1 MNSKAA
7 FFPFP
12 ILVLV
17 LLTLPSQA
25 NAGRAGFDLPQPNG
39 CHPVGTRTEVL
50 RDAHRSRDLLITMWY
65 PAVER
70 ASALAPYMDKQTGDA
85 LAEDWKL
92 QPDFQRLVR
101 THARLLEPIAE
112 GGPFPVVLLE
122 HGADVVPAIYTI
134 LAEGLAS
141 SGFIV
146 VATNHPPA
154 SLISV
159 FPDGHVLK
167 FTAYWPVEAD
177 YRTQGVAI
185 GKFVDE
191 VLVADVRFVL
201 DQLREMNSRDHFWRR
216 QLDLSKIGIV
226 GHSLLSLIH
235 I

>member
-1 MNSKAA
+1 MKSKAA
-7 FFPFP
+7 FLAIPVF
-12 ILVLV
+12 VLV

-25 NAGRAGFDLPQPNG
+25 NAGPTGFDLPQPNG
-39 CHPVGTRTEVL
+39 CHPVGTETVVL
-50 RDAHRSRDLLITMWY
+50 RDSHRSRDLLVTMWY
-65 PAVER
+65 PAVEGT
-70 ASALAPYMDKQTGDA
+70 SALAAYMDQKTGDA
-85 LAEDWKL
+85 LAERWKL

-101 THARLLEPIAE
+101 THSATLAAIAA

-122 HGADVVPAIYTI
+122 HGADVVPAIYTV

-154 SLISV
+154 SMISV

-167 FTAYWPVEAD
+167 FTAYWPEKAD

-185 GKFVDE
+185 GKFVEE

-201 DQLREMNSRDHFWRR
+201 DQLREMNSHDRF
-216 QLDLSKIGIV
+216 
-226 GHSLLSLIH
+226 
-235 I
+235 